1 MRSVKALRTAKI
13 GYIIISAI
21 LCALGILLIAKP
33 DMSLSLIGIIVGIV
47 LIVFGVIKLIGY
59 FSKDLYRLAFQFDLA
74 FGILLIALS
83 VVILIRPE
91 NMMSF
96 LCIVLGIAILAD
108 GLFKI
113 QTALDARRF
122 GLRTWWLILSLAII
136 AGVIGAV
143 LVFRPQ
149 RAPGSSRCCWACRSW
164 RRESSTCAWRCA
176 RSRSSAIS
184 SRTSS
189 KSTSSKLEGRLLL
202 LCVFPKRSSSAAFPY

>member
-143 LVFRPQ
+143 LVFRPT
-149 RAPGSSRCCWACRSW
+149 
-164 RRESSTCAWRCA
+164 ESA
-176 RSRSSAIS
+176 RIVTMLLGMSLLA
-184 SRTSS
+184 
-189 KSTSSKLEGRLLL
+189 EGILN
-202 LCVFPKRSSSAAFPY
+202 LCVALCAVKTVRYRQLDPDR

>member
-21 LCALGILLIAKP
+21 LCALGILLITRP
-33 DMSLSLIGIIVGIV
+33 DMSLSLIGVIVGVV

-74 FGILLIALS
+74 FG
-83 VVILIRPE
+83 
-91 NMMSF
+91 
-96 LCIVLGIAILAD
+96 IVLGIAILAD

-143 LVFRPQ
+143 LVFRPT
-149 RAPGSSRCCWACRSW
+149 
-164 RRESSTCAWRCA
+164 ESA
-176 RSRSSAIS
+176 RIVTMLLGMSLLA
-184 SRTSS
+184 
-189 KSTSSKLEGRLLL
+189 EGILN
-202 LCVFPKRSSSAAFPY
+202 LCVALCAVKIIRHQQPDVIEIDIE

>member
-122 GLRTWWLILSLAII
+122 GLRTWLILSLAII

-143 LVFRPQ
+143 LVFRPT
-149 RAPGSSRCCWACRSW
+149 
-164 RRESSTCAWRCA
+164 ESA
-176 RSRSSAIS
+176 RIVTMLLGMSLLA
-184 SRTSS
+184 
-189 KSTSSKLEGRLLL
+189 EGILN
-202 LCVFPKRSSSAAFPY
+202 LCVALCAVKIIRHQQPDVIEIDIE

>member
-33 DMSLSLIGIIVGIV
+33 DMSLSLIGVIVGIV

-143 LVFRPQ
+143 LVFRPT
-149 RAPGSSRCCWACRSW
+149 
-164 RRESSTCAWRCA
+164 ESA
-176 RSRSSAIS
+176 RIVTMLLGMSLLA
-184 SRTSS
+184 
-189 KSTSSKLEGRLLL
+189 EGILN
-202 LCVFPKRSSSAAFPY
+202 LCVALCAVKIIRHQQPDVIEIDIE

>member
-1 MRSVKALRTAKI
+1 MRSVKAIRAAKT

-33 DMSLSLIGIIVGIV
+33 DLSLSLIGIVVGIV

-83 VVILIRPE
+83 VAILMHPE
-91 NMMSF
+91 NMMNF
-96 LCIVLGIAILAD
+96 LCIVLGIAIMAD

-122 GLRTWWLILSLAII
+122 GLKTWWLIFLLAIL
-136 AGVIGAV
+136 AGAIGAA
-143 LVFRPQ
+143 LVFRP
-149 RAPGSSRCCWACRSW
+149 AKS
-164 RRESSTCAWRCA
+164 A
-176 RSRSSAIS
+176 RMLMILMGIS
-184 SRTSS
+184 MLS
-189 KSTSSKLEGRLLL
+189 EGVLS
-202 LCVFPKRSSSAAFPY
+202 LCVALCAVKIVRHQRPDEIEIEIE